1 MVFVFP
7 REEEITKEVVEKFI
21 AEHQLL
27 VPLYQE
33 NYDMYLGL
41 HEILTQEAKE
51 MYKPD
56 NRIVANYAKYTVDTT
71 EGYFIG
77 VPVKVTHKKASVDE
91 AINQFRNRSNMAD
104 VESEVSKL
112 AAIFGHAY
120 IYMYQ
125 DELSDTYAVE
135 NTPLD
140 MFIVYDDTIAQ
151 KPLFAVRYYYD
162 DEQEL
167 RGELMTETHLYVLAS
182 NKDGITIGDEQP
194 HYYGDVPVVE
204 YVQNS
209 ETQAVFENVKTLINA
224 LNKALSEKANDLEYF
239 ADSYI
244 KILGAELDEES
255 LNSLRDNRII
265 NFAGDGTD
273 KLTVDF
279 MTKPSADELQE
290 NLIDRLIDLIYQL
303 SMTANM
309 NDTAFAGNLSGVA
322 MEFKLQG
329 MKNMAIMKERKF
341 QASMNRMYKMLF
353 NLPTNVPA
361 SDKDEWQNIR
371 YQFSR
376 NIPRNLENE
385 AETMAKM
392 EGILSKETQISVSS
406 LVDDVAEELERIE
419 KENEPLPQYDF
430 EMSEIDDG

>member
-1 MVFVFP
+1 
-7 REEEITKEVVEKFI
+7 
-21 AEHQLL
+21 
-27 VPLYQE
+27 
-33 NYDMYLGL
+33 
-41 HEILTQEAKE
+41 
-51 MYKPD
+51 
-56 NRIVANYAKYTVDTT
+56 
-71 EGYFIG
+71 
-77 VPVKVTHKKASVDE
+77 
-91 AINQFRNRSNMAD
+91 
-104 VESEVSKL
+104 
-112 AAIFGHAY
+112 
-120 IYMYQ
+120 
-125 DELSDTYAVE
+125 
-135 NTPLD
+135 
-140 MFIVYDDTIAQ
+140 
-151 KPLFAVRYYYD
+151 
-162 DEQEL
+162 
-167 RGELMTETHLYVLAS
+167 
-182 NKDGITIGDEQP
+182 
-194 HYYGDVPVVE
+194 
-204 YVQNS
+204 
-209 ETQAVFENVKTLINA
+209 
-224 LNKALSEKANDLEYF
+224 
-239 ADSYI
+239 
-244 KILGAELDEES
+244 ELDEES
-255 LNSLRDNRII
+255 LNTLRDNRII

-361 SDKDEWQNIR
+361 SSKDEWRNIR

-406 LVDDVAEELERIE
+406 LVDNVAEELERIE
-419 KENEPLPQYDF
+419 KENEAPPTYDF
-430 EMSEIDDG
+430 QLEGE

>member
-1 MVFVFP
+1 
-7 REEEITKEVVEKFI
+7 
-21 AEHQLL
+21 
-27 VPLYQE
+27 
-33 NYDMYLGL
+33 
-41 HEILTQEAKE
+41 
-51 MYKPD
+51 
-56 NRIVANYAKYTVDTT
+56 
-71 EGYFIG
+71 
-77 VPVKVTHKKASVDE
+77 
-91 AINQFRNRSNMAD
+91 
-104 VESEVSKL
+104 
-112 AAIFGHAY
+112 
-120 IYMYQ
+120 
-125 DELSDTYAVE
+125 
-135 NTPLD
+135 
-140 MFIVYDDTIAQ
+140 
-151 KPLFAVRYYYD
+151 
-162 DEQEL
+162 
-167 RGELMTETHLYVLAS
+167 
-182 NKDGITIGDEQP
+182 
-194 HYYGDVPVVE
+194 YGDVPVVE

-255 LNSLRDNRII
+255 LETLRDNRII

-361 SDKDEWQNIR
+361 S
-371 YQFSR
+371 
-376 NIPRNLENE
+376 
-385 AETMAKM
+385 
-392 EGILSKETQISVSS
+392 
-406 LVDDVAEELERIE
+406 
-419 KENEPLPQYDF
+419 
-430 EMSEIDDG
+430 

>member
-7 REEEITKEVVEKFI
+7 RDEEITQEVVTDFI
-21 AEHQLL
+21 EQHKALIPE
-27 VPLYQE
+27 YQY
-33 NYDMYLGL
+33 NYDMYLGK
-41 HEILTQEAKE
+41 HEILTQDAKE
-51 MYKPD
+51 RYKPD

-77 VPVKVTHKKASVDE
+77 VPVKVTHEDE
-91 AINQFRNRSNMAD
+91 TLNGFINDFRNRSNMAD

-112 AAIFGHAY
+112 AAIFGHAFVY
-120 IYMYQ
+120 LYQ
-125 DELSDTYAVE
+125 DEFADTYAVE
-135 NTPLD
+135 NSPLD

-151 KPLFAVRYYYD
+151 KPLFAVRYFYDAD
-162 DEQEL
+162 DELQ
-167 RGELMTETHLYVLAS
+167 GELMTETHRYVLAS

-255 LNSLRDNRII
+255 LETLRDNRII

-361 SDKDEWQNIR
+361 SSKDEWRNIR

-406 LVDDVAEELERIE
+406 LVDNVAEELERIE
-419 KENEPLPQYDF
+419 KENEAPPTYDF
-430 EMSEIDDG
+430 QLEGE